1 MERIKLLVSREL
13 VPQIFEEEVLERL
26 GEFGELEKWE
36 GEDIGDFL
44 KGATIV
50 ITSWGSPMLKEEILQ
65 IAPNLKFVFHAA
77 GTIKPYV
84 DRNLMGKGIRVS
96 SASNVQAKCVATT
109 NLAYILLSAKKIF
122 WWDEHIKN
130 NGGWRDNEFL
140 WNYTDEICY
149 LNIGIISMS
158 WVGRYTLSFLKEFTD
173 RILVY
178 DPYWKEEEIEK
189 FGGRKV
195 DSLLELAQKCDIIC
209 LCAPLTE
216 ETRGMIGKDF
226 FKAMKD
232 GSVFI
237 NTARGGI
244 IQWEALIEELKKGRI
259 FAIFDV
265 TDPYEPLPPDSKLRK
280 LKNVVISPHIAGCVR
295 SGLKDMGRFCLEE
308 IERFLKG
315 QELVNEIKIEKLD
328 ITA

>member
-1 MERIKLLVSREL
+1 MERIKLLVKKEL
-13 VPQIFEEEVLERL
+13 AHQIFEDEVLKKL
-26 GEFGELEKWE
+26 GEFGKLERWE
-36 GEDIGDFL
+36 GEDIREFL
-44 KGATIV
+44 EGATIV

-96 SASNVQAKCVATT
+96 SASNVQARCVATT

-130 NGGWRDNEFL
+130 SGGWRDNEFL
-140 WNYTDEICY
+140 WNYTDEVRH

-158 WVGRYTLSFLKEFTD
+158 WVGRYTLSFLKEFTKN
-173 RILVY
+173 IFVY
-178 DPYWKEEEIEK
+178 DPYWKAEEIEK
-189 FGGRKV
+189 LGGKKV
-195 DSLLELAQKCDIIC
+195 DELLALARKCDIIC

-216 ETRGMIGKDF
+216 ETKGMIGKDF
-226 FKAMKD
+226 FKAMRD

-244 IQWEALIEELKKGRI
+244 IQWEALTEELEKERI
-259 FAIFDV
+259 FAILDV
-265 TDPYEPLPPDSKLRK
+265 TDPNEPLPPNSKLRK
-280 LKNVVISPHIAGCVR
+280 LRNVVISPHIAGCVR

-308 IERFLKG
+308 IERFLNG
-315 QELVNEIKIEKLD
+315 QELVNDKK
-328 ITA
+328 TGKA

>member
-1 MERIKLLVSREL
+1 MERIKLLVTKEL
-13 VPQIFEEEVLERL
+13 VSQIFEEGVLKKLE
-26 GEFGELEKWE
+26 EFGKLEKWE
-36 GEDIGDFL
+36 GEDVIEFL
-44 KGATIV
+44 AGATII

-65 IAPNLKFVFHAA
+65 IAPNLRFIFHAA

-84 DRNLMGKGIRVS
+84 DRKLMEKGIRVS
-96 SASNVQAKCVATT
+96 CASNVQARCVATT

-122 WWDEHIKN
+122 WWNEHIKTT
-130 NGGWRDNEFL
+130 GGWRDNEFL
-140 WNYTDEICY
+140 WDHTDEIRY

-158 WVGRYTLSFLKEFTD
+158 WVGRYTLSFLKEFTKN
-173 RILVY
+173 IFVY
-178 DPYWKEEEIEK
+178 DPYWKAEEIEK
-189 FGGRKV
+189 LGGEKV
-195 DSLLELAQKCDIIC
+195 DELLALARECDIIC

-226 FKAMKD
+226 FEAMKD

-244 IQWEALIEELKKGRI
+244 IEWDALMEELKKGRI
-259 FAIFDV
+259 FAVLDV
-265 TDPYEPLPPDSKLRK
+265 TDPNEPLSPGSKLRK

-295 SGLKDMGRFCLEE
+295 SGLKDMGRFCVEE
-308 IERFLKG
+308 IERFIKG
-315 QELVNEIKIEKLD
+315 ETLINEVKLERLD